1 MMSSLKIGVH
11 PAGTIPVD
19 SPYGPDQ
26 IDAGYPLVGDTARL
40 CFGLTKVPPGKSIED
55 LFSDAAGRN
64 DYCPL
69 KKLAE
74 CFRKADYY
82 LAIRLAGEQ
91 SNCYHK
97 FFRGFAGSNFLTFNY
112 DSPPETFVFRLG
124 RWYPPRRLW
133 RAGQGRPA
141 PRGRGIC
148 W

>member
-1 MMSSLKIGVH
+1 MPVVARGPQPVFLLGAGFNLDARDE
-11 PAGTIPVD
+11 AGTIPVD

-26 IDAGYPLVGDTARL
+26 IDAEYPLVADTARL

-124 RWYPPRRLW
+124 R
-133 RAGQGRPA
+133 
-141 PRGRGIC
+141 
-148 W
+148 